1 VAGVIAVLF
10 GVIVILRPV
19 LDCGGCDRSIL
30 EFVIVWLFLVT
41 VDDIGVDTPVTF
53 TLNHLIKLL
62 VVLITLAESE
72 LILLA
77 CKHDN
82 LPVSLFCP
90 SFMAPNLVE
99 RV

>member
-1 VAGVIAVLF
+1 VTLP
-10 GVIVILRPV
+10 PV
-19 LDCGGCDRSIL
+19 LDCGGCDQSIV
-30 EFVIVWLFLVT
+30 EFAIVWLLLVT

-62 VVLITLAESE
+62 VVLITSAELE

-77 CKHDN
+77 SKHDN

-90 SFMAPNLVE
+90 SLMAPNLVE
-99 RV
+99 KV